1 MSGLPAA
8 SPEPPWEARAV
19 SPERAAASVSVAK
32 GTLEIAPVQVLRAIS
47 AIAISILHVAQ
58 NAGALVGRPGEAPY
72 PWLKFL
78 PWDASVDI
86 FFVIS
91 GFVMVYASSR
101 LFARPGAFR
110 LFAGRRLARIVP
122 LYWVAT
128 TLVLAVAFALPSG
141 LSEPLGGGIGYIL
154 SSYLFIPWQRPDG
167 FIQPIFRLGWTL
179 NYELLF
185 YTTFAVFIVLRRKRA
200 VACVSAVMLALA
212 AIGHFLHPSAPQLV
226 FWTDPIILEFVA
238 GMLVAQ
244 LLLAEVRFGSPMRL
258 AMAAIGVG
266 MLFMEGRA
274 DGPWRL
280 VTYGV
285 PATLFL
291 AAGTLGRPS
300 SGSMSPAVRL
310 GILLGDASYAIYLV
324 HPFPMRA
331 FGAVWMRLHWT
342 GMAGIL
348 SYVAFTGTVRLRGCG
363 SGASSG
369 RDAAHAL
376 GAAQAGGL
384 RQAAPGCYRRRAVT
398 RPR

>member
-8 SPEPPWEARAV
+8 APEPPWEARTGA
-19 SPERAAASVSVAK
+19 PERAAVPVSVAA
-32 GTLEIAPVQVLRAIS
+32 GTLELASVQVLRAIS
-47 AIAISILHVAQ
+47 AIAITILHVAQ
-58 NAGALVGRPGEAPY
+58 SAGVFVGRPGEAPY

-101 LFARPGAFR
+101 LFARPGAVR

-122 LYWVAT
+122 LYWAAT
-128 TLVLAVAFALPSG
+128 TLVLLVALASPAM
-141 LSEPLGGGIGYIL
+141 LSEPLGGGVAYIL
-154 SSYLFIPWQRPDG
+154 ASYFFIPWQRPDG

-185 YTTFAVFIVLRRKRA
+185 YTTFALFVGLRRGRA
-200 VACVSAVMLALA
+200 VAGVSAVMIALAGAGLALR
-212 AIGHFLHPSAPQLV
+212 PDNPQLR
-226 FWTDPIILEFVA
+226 FWTDPIILEFAA

-244 LLLAEVRFGSPMRL
+244 LLLADVRLRSSACIAL
-258 AMAAIGVG
+258 AVLGVA
-266 MLFMEGRA
+266 MLFVEGRA

-280 VTYGV
+280 LTYGV

-291 AAGTLGRPS
+291 AAGTLGRPGGRPPS
-300 SGSMSPAVRL
+300 RTMRL

-331 FGAVWMRLHWT
+331 FAVLWARLHWT
-342 GMAGIL
+342 GMSGIL
-348 SYVAFTGTVRLRGCG
+348 CYIAATVLFACAVAVFVHLRIEMPLT
-363 SGASSG
+363 
-369 RDAAHAL
+369 RWV
-376 GAAQAGGL
+376 
-384 RQAAPGCYRRRAVT
+384 RRRIAV
-398 RPR
+398 